1 MVAPALDIA
10 AAIIGITAFSLEF
23 FKTLREIQE
32 KHSSEKNVQI
42 EYISASLKAANLQ
55 LEDAYAL
62 SQSSSGALAADQTLL
77 ELARKCSAT
86 GAELDKEVDRLK
98 QKSARKRDVFW
109 ATIKTMWREP
119 EIQKLYTSFKEL
131 QETLDSVILTRLA
144 YVTHFHSI
152 SRMKG
157 AEADMNEQY
166 HCSRSL
172 CGAYSA

>member
-32 KHSSEKNVQI
+32 KHSSENNVQI
-42 EYISASLKAANLQ
+42 EYISASLKDANLQ
-55 LEDAYAL
+55 LEDALVLAEN
-62 SQSSSGALAADQTLL
+62 SSGAQAPDQTLL
-77 ELARKCSAT
+77 ELAKKCLAA

-119 EIQKLYTSFKEL
+119 EIQKLYTSFKGL

-144 YVTHFHSI
+144 YVTRYI
-152 SRMKG
+152 EIMRMQEI
-157 AEADMNEQY
+157 EADIY
-166 HCSRSL
+166 
-172 CGAYSA
+172 

>member
-32 KHSSEKNVQI
+32 KHSSEQNVQI
-42 EYISASLKAANLQ
+42 EYISSSLKDANLQ
-55 LEDAYAL
+55 LEDALVLAKN
-62 SQSSSGALAADQTLL
+62 SSGTLAPDQTLL
-77 ELARKCSAT
+77 ELAKKCSAA
-86 GAELDKEVDRLK
+86 GAELDKEIDRLK

-109 ATIKTMWREP
+109 ATIRMMWKEP

-144 YVTHFHSI
+144 YVEI
-152 SRMKG
+152 VLKQK
-157 AEADMNEQY
+157 A
-166 HCSRSL
+166 
-172 CGAYSA
+172 